1 MDADIAISP
10 AIAPDVADGFFE
22 TIDREIDRWALF
34 LDIDGTLIDLA
45 ATPDTIHV
53 PPDLPAGLHGL
64 SARLNGALA
73 LVTGRALNYADGLFK
88 PYRFP
93 VAGLHGAE
101 MRLGDGTMIAPPIP
115 PEFSALKIDLA
126 RNLSKVD
133 GVLVED
139 KGGAIATHY
148 RLAPH
153 LEEAIG
159 EIMRAYAEQAGEG
172 YVLQLGKMV
181 YEIRPAHSSKGDAVK
196 RFLSEPMFAGR
207 RALAIGDDLT
217 DESMFSTV
225 NALGG
230 YSIRIGS
237 AQVKTLAQARL
248 PSPQAVRDA
257 IALMARTKT
266 G

>member
-1 MDADIAISP
+1 MDAHSTDSP
-10 AIAPDVADGFFE
+10 VVAPDPADGFFE
-22 TIDREIDRWALF
+22 AIDREIDRWALF

-53 PPDLPAGLHGL
+53 PPELPAGLHGL
-64 SARLNGALA
+64 STRLRGALA
-73 LVTGRALNYADGLFK
+73 LVTGRALAYADGLFE

-101 MRLGDGTMIAPPIP
+101 MRLGDGTMIAPPVP
-115 PEFSALKIDLA
+115 SAFSALKLNLA
-126 RNLSKVD
+126 RHLSKVD

-139 KGGAIATHY
+139 KGGAIAAHY
-148 RLAPH
+148 RLAPQ
-153 LEEAIG
+153 LEEPLG
-159 EIMRAYAEQAGEG
+159 EIMRGYAQQAGEG

-181 YEIRPAHSSKGDAVK
+181 YEIRPAHSSKGDAVT
-196 RFLSEPMFAGR
+196 RFLAEPMFAGR

-217 DESMFSTV
+217 DESMFAAV
-225 NALGG
+225 NDLGG

-237 AQVKTLAQARL
+237 AAVKTLAQARL
-248 PSPQAVRDA
+248 PSPQAVRDR
-257 IALMARTKT
+257 IARLARMKV

>member
-1 MDADIAISP
+1 MDADLTLSP
-10 AIAPDVADGFFE
+10 AAAPDVADGFFE
-22 TIDREIDRWALF
+22 AVDREIGGWALF

-64 SARLNGALA
+64 SARLDGALA
-73 LVTGRALNYADGLFK
+73 LVTGRALSYADGLFA

-101 MRLGDGTMIAPPIP
+101 MRLGDGTMIAPPVP
-115 PEFSALKIDLA
+115 PAFSALKLDLA
-126 RNLSKVD
+126 RHLSKIE

-153 LEEAIG
+153 LEAPLG
-159 EIMRAYAEQAGEG
+159 DIMRGYAEQAGEG

-181 YEIRPAHSSKGDAVK
+181 YELRPAHSSKGDAVA

-217 DESMFSTV
+217 DESMFSAV

-237 AQVKTLAQARL
+237 PEVKTLAQARL
-248 PSPQAVRDA
+248 PSPQAVRDT
-257 IALMARTKT
+257 IALLARMKT
-266 G
+266 A